1 MQRYQTT
8 YSIRSKLDPISDVLV
23 LLEYLTS
30 RDYLV
35 DVLCSRHGLP
45 RGEAI
50 KRSLLISP
58 HVNAAL
64 AFIRSSLASPPE
76 ISFLPSYY
84 GILNLLKVYVLVG
97 PYYAELPVQRWHG
110 VSYPTTAKNSRTL
123 LTEVVDLRAAGAI
136 PLAHRTL
143 TGQQISN
150 RTRLSLSDIY
160 PYVSGIGAEYFL
172 ATRSKNRIKSIAMQ
186 HVPLDDGSRFRLTA
200 RLNRQPGDTTS
211 YNPRGFKVLKGFT
224 RDSQDQ
230 DKFVGPALP
239 ASCGPDSNSYRSH
252 FVHFLVY
259 GFEPQGNLL
268 FTPYSAR
275 RLLLPEELPIALL
288 FFHMSSVVRYKP
300 EFVARLRNSRFWPML
315 LAAQRHCVLR
325 FLVLAWS
332 FVHQQK
338 LEVKSQ

>member
-1 MQRYQTT
+1 MTCERTRA
-8 YSIRSKLDPISDVLV
+8 RSAVP
-23 LLEYLTS
+23 
-30 RDYLV
+30 
-35 DVLCSRHGLP
+35 
-45 RGEAI
+45 
-50 KRSLLISP
+50 
-58 HVNAAL
+58 
-64 AFIRSSLASPPE
+64 
-76 ISFLPSYY
+76 
-84 GILNLLKVYVLVG
+84 
-97 PYYAELPVQRWHG
+97 
-110 VSYPTTAKNSRTL
+110 
-123 LTEVVDLRAAGAI
+123 
-136 PLAHRTL
+136 
-143 TGQQISN
+143 QQISN

-275 RLLLPEELPIALL
+275 RLLLPDLSAFDGLTVSRQPRANPRPR
-288 FFHMSSVVRYKP
+288 SVVFDCSSRLWGTTLHATAGPAAPHSTVPLEHRPSADSGFHNTMGEKISP
-300 EFVARLRNSRFWPML
+300 VATPRMT
-315 LAAQRHCVLR
+315 
-325 FLVLAWS
+325 
-332 FVHQQK
+332 
-338 LEVKSQ
+338 E